1 MQDFRNGS
9 FDDSIRIV
17 KKSGEV
23 DYIPVSVITT
33 NKSLFI
39 YCKDKKI
46 GEARVQ
52 RSQDFDYD
60 AMFFIASQNSKIL
73 ESL

>member
-17 KKSGEV
+17 KKDGGV
-23 DYIPVSVITT
+23 GYIPVSVITT
-33 NKSLFI
+33 NKALFV
-39 YCKDKKI
+39 YWKGKKI

-52 RSQDFDYD
+52 RSQDFDYQSL
-60 AMFFIASQNSKIL
+60 FFFASQKSKL
-73 ESL
+73 KETL

>member
-52 RSQDFDYD
+52 RSQDFDYQSL
-60 AMFFIASQNSKIL
+60 FFFASQKSNLK
-73 ESL
+73 ETF